1 MREKTG
7 HWKLPVAVCLAALLA
22 LGSIFAVRTETEA
35 ASAGKKKA
43 KAATTAVQK
52 STKAE
57 SQKAPAAASK
67 KTSTATKQKTSTA
80 AKKKTSAATSPKASS
95 AAQQSTPSAQQ
106 SIPSVQTMPSAGVKL
121 LPDEAADVV
130 QAGLFEVLNNDR
142 TKILNYVGAQES
154 DEGMRYMS
162 MAGGQERASIWSVD
176 FQLPDGMKADGTQT
190 TLIQMTLKNAMA
202 GRTLREGESL
212 QAFYDTGCGVYYK
225 VPTAVGADAV
235 SVVLPVLTVSDHQ
248 YLILVIT
255 SGYWRPGSGY
265 DYLAIGNSI
274 TMHPRQSYWPD
285 AMGMGATRPQNDYY
299 HLVSASLAAACAA
312 QGRAYNSAA
321 FNYAIWEINYGK
333 RAEVLY
339 LLDPYL
345 SAELELV
352 TIQLGEN
359 SIPDPNGF
367 AADFPAL
374 IQYIRTKAPNAK
386 IVLIGNFWNN
396 AVEETV
402 KRQCAQAYGLSYVD
416 LSAVSVDPYITTVS
430 SPYTFGNELAYDAN
444 GVGHHC
450 SKDAVAQHP
459 NNKGMQY
466 IAQCVLQVIGR

>member
-7 HWKLPVAVCLAALLA
+7 HWKVPVAVCLAALLA

-35 ASAGKKKA
+35 AFAGKKKA

-57 SQKAPAAASK
+57 SKKAPAAASK
-67 KTSTATKQKTSTA
+67 KTSTA
-80 AKKKTSAATSPKASS
+80 AKKKTLAATSQKASS
-95 AAQQSTPSAQQ
+95 AVQQ
-106 SIPSVQTMPSAGVKL
+106 SIPSVQTTPSAGVKL

-235 SVVLPVLTVSDHQ
+235 SVMLPVLTASDHQ

-285 AMGMGATRPQNDYY
+285 AMGMGATLPQNDYY

-359 SIPDPNGF
+359 AIPDPNGF

-416 LSAVSVDPYITTVS
+416 LSVVSVDPYITTVS

>member
-1 MREKTG
+1 MREKTK
-7 HWKLPVAVCLAALLA
+7 HWKVPAAVCLAVLLA

-35 ASAGKKKA
+35 ASSGKKKV
-43 KAATTAVQK
+43 KATTTAVQK

-57 SQKAPAAASK
+57 SKKVPAAASK
-67 KTSTATKQKTSTA
+67 KTSTA
-80 AKKKTSAATSPKASS
+80 AKKKTLAATSQKASS
-95 AAQQSTPSAQQ
+95 SVQQ
-106 SIPSVQTMPSAGVKL
+106 SIPSVQTTPSAGVKL

-176 FQLPDGMKADGTQT
+176 FQLPDGRKADGTQT

-235 SVVLPVLTVSDHQ
+235 SVVLPVLTASDHQ

-285 AMGMGATRPQNDYY
+285 AMGMGATLPQNDYY

-359 SIPDPNGF
+359 AIPDPNGF

-396 AVEETV
+396 TVEETV
-402 KRQCAQAYGLSYVD
+402 KRQCAQAYGLSYAD

-466 IAQCVLQVIGR
+466 IAQCVLQAIGR

>member
-1 MREKTG
+1 MREKTE
-7 HWKLPVAVCLAALLA
+7 HWKVPVAVCLAALLA

-67 KTSTATKQKTSTA
+67 KTSTATKQKASTA
-80 AKKKTSAATSPKASS
+80 AKKKTLAATSQKASS
-95 AAQQSTPSAQQ
+95 AVQQ
-106 SIPSVQTMPSAGVKL
+106 SILSVQTTPSAGVKL

-285 AMGMGATRPQNDYY
+285 AMGMGATLPQNDYY
-299 HLVSASLAAACAA
+299 HLVSASLAATCAA

-466 IAQCVLQVIGR
+466 IAQCVLQVIGK

>member
-1 MREKTG
+1 MREKTE
-7 HWKLPVAVCLAALLA
+7 HWKVPVAVCLAALLA
-22 LGSIFAVRTETEA
+22 LGSIFATRTETEA

-57 SQKAPAAASK
+57 SKKAPAAASK

-95 AAQQSTPSAQQ
+95 SVQQNIS
-106 SIPSVQTMPSAGVKL
+106 SVQTTPSAGVKL

-176 FQLPDGMKADGTQT
+176 FQLPNGMKADGTQT

-235 SVVLPVLTVSDHQ
+235 SVVLPVLTASDHQ

-285 AMGMGATRPQNDYY
+285 AMGMGATLPQNDYY

-359 SIPDPNGF
+359 AIPDPNGF

-402 KRQCAQAYGLSYVD
+402 KRQCAQAYGLSYAD

-450 SKDAVAQHP
+450 SKDAIAQHP

-466 IAQCVLQVIGR
+466 IAQCVLQSIGR

>member
-1 MREKTG
+1 MREKTK
-7 HWKLPVAVCLAALLA
+7 HWKVPAVVCLAVLLA

-35 ASAGKKKA
+35 ASSGKKKA
-43 KAATTAVQK
+43 KAVTTAVQK
-52 STKAE
+52 
-57 SQKAPAAASK
+57 K
-67 KTSTATKQKTSTA
+67 KKA

-95 AAQQSTPSAQQ
+95 SVQQ
-106 SIPSVQTMPSAGVKL
+106 SIPSVQTTPSAGVKL

-235 SVVLPVLTVSDHQ
+235 SVVLPVLTASDHQ

-285 AMGMGATRPQNDYY
+285 AMGMGATLPQNDYY
-299 HLVSASLAAACAA
+299 HLVSTSLAAACAA
-312 QGRAYNSAA
+312 QGRTYN
-321 FNYAIWEINYGK
+321 
-333 RAEVLY
+333 
-339 LLDPYL
+339 L
-345 SAELELV
+345 S
-352 TIQLGEN
+352 
-359 SIPDPNGF
+359 
-367 AADFPAL
+367 L
-374 IQYIRTKAPNAK
+374 IHI
-386 IVLIGNFWNN
+386 
-396 AVEETV
+396 
-402 KRQCAQAYGLSYVD
+402 
-416 LSAVSVDPYITTVS
+416 
-430 SPYTFGNELAYDAN
+430 
-444 GVGHHC
+444 
-450 SKDAVAQHP
+450 
-459 NNKGMQY
+459 
-466 IAQCVLQVIGR
+466 

>member
-1 MREKTG
+1 MEQGGDFFMREKTK
-7 HWKLPVAVCLAALLA
+7 HWKVPAVVCLAALLA
-22 LGSIFAVRTETEA
+22 LGSIFTVRTETEA
-35 ASAGKKKA
+35 ASSGKKKA
-43 KAATTAVQK
+43 KAVTTAVQK
-52 STKAE
+52 
-57 SQKAPAAASK
+57 K
-67 KTSTATKQKTSTA
+67 KTA
-80 AKKKTSAATSPKASS
+80 AKKKTLAATSQKASS
-95 AAQQSTPSAQQ
+95 AVQQ
-106 SIPSVQTMPSAGVKL
+106 SIPSVQTTPSAGVKL

-225 VPTAVGADAV
+225 VPTAMGADAV
-235 SVVLPVLTVSDHQ
+235 SVVLPVLTASDHQ

-255 SGYWRPGSGY
+255 SGYWRPGSGGY

-285 AMGMGATRPQNDYY
+285 AMGMGATLPQNDYY

-359 SIPDPNGF
+359 AIPDPNGF

-402 KRQCAQAYGLSYVD
+402 KRQCAQAYGLSYAD

-466 IAQCVLQVIGR
+466 IAQCVLQAIGR

>member
-1 MREKTG
+1 MREKTE
-7 HWKLPVAVCLAALLA
+7 HWKVPVAVCLAALLA

-57 SQKAPAAASK
+57 SQKAPAAALK
-67 KTSTATKQKTSTA
+67 KTSTA
-80 AKKKTSAATSPKASS
+80 AKKKTSASTSAKASS
-95 AAQQSTPSAQQ
+95 AAQQ
-106 SIPSVQTMPSAGVKL
+106 SIPSVQTTPSAGVKL

-285 AMGMGATRPQNDYY
+285 AMGMGATLPQNDYY

-359 SIPDPNGF
+359 AIPDPNGF

-430 SPYTFGNELAYDAN
+430 SPYTFGNELAYDVN

-466 IAQCVLQVIGR
+466 IAQCVLQVIGK

>member
-1 MREKTG
+1 MFRRWSRVEIFMREKTK
-7 HWKLPVAVCLAALLA
+7 HWKVPVAVCLAALLA
-22 LGSIFAVRTETEA
+22 LGSIFTVRTETEA
-35 ASAGKKKA
+35 ASSGKKKA
-43 KAATTAVQK
+43 KAVTTAVQK
-52 STKAE
+52 
-57 SQKAPAAASK
+57 K
-67 KTSTATKQKTSTA
+67 KTA
-80 AKKKTSAATSPKASS
+80 AKKKTLAATSQKASS
-95 AAQQSTPSAQQ
+95 SVQQ
-106 SIPSVQTMPSAGVKL
+106 SIPSVQTTPSAGVKL

-176 FQLPDGMKADGTQT
+176 FQLPDGRKADGTQT

-235 SVVLPVLTVSDHQ
+235 SVVLPVLTASDHQ

-285 AMGMGATRPQNDYY
+285 AMGMGATLPQNDYY

-312 QGRAYNSAA
+312 QGRGYNSAA

-359 SIPDPNGF
+359 AIPDPNGF

-402 KRQCAQAYGLSYVD
+402 KRQCAQAYGLSYAD

-466 IAQCVLQVIGR
+466 IAQCVLQAIGR

>member
-1 MREKTG
+1 MREKTK
-7 HWKLPVAVCLAALLA
+7 HWKVPAVVCLAVLLA

-35 ASAGKKKA
+35 ASAGKKKV

-57 SQKAPAAASK
+57 SKKVPAAASK
-67 KTSTATKQKTSTA
+67 KTSTA
-80 AKKKTSAATSPKASS
+80 AKKKTSAATSQKASS
-95 AAQQSTPSAQQ
+95 SVQQ
-106 SIPSVQTMPSAGVKL
+106 SIPSVQTTPSAGVKL

-235 SVVLPVLTVSDHQ
+235 SVVLPVLTASDHQ

-285 AMGMGATRPQNDYY
+285 AMGMGATLPQNDYY

-402 KRQCAQAYGLSYVD
+402 KRQCAQAYGLSYAD

-466 IAQCVLQVIGR
+466 IAQCVLQAIGR

>member
-1 MREKTG
+1 MREKTE
-7 HWKLPVAVCLAALLA
+7 HWKVPVAVCLAALLA

-57 SQKAPAAASK
+57 SKKAPAAASK

-80 AKKKTSAATSPKASS
+80 AKKKTSAATSPKISS
-95 AAQQSTPSAQQ
+95 SAQQ

-142 TKILNYVGAQES
+142 TKILNYVGVQES

-285 AMGMGATRPQNDYY
+285 AMGMGATLPQNDYY

-359 SIPDPNGF
+359 AIPDPNGF

>member
-7 HWKLPVAVCLAALLA
+7 HWKVPVAVCLAALLA
-22 LGSIFAVRTETEA
+22 LGSIFTVRTETEA
-35 ASAGKKKA
+35 AFAGKKKA

-57 SQKAPAAASK
+57 SKKAPAAASK
-67 KTSTATKQKTSTA
+67 KTSTA
-80 AKKKTSAATSPKASS
+80 AKKKTLAATSQKASS
-95 AAQQSTPSAQQ
+95 AVQQN
-106 SIPSVQTMPSAGVKL
+106 IPSVQTTPSAGVKL

-130 QAGLFEVLNNDR
+130 QAGLFEVLNNNR

-235 SVVLPVLTVSDHQ
+235 SVMLPVLTVSDHQ

-285 AMGMGATRPQNDYY
+285 AMGMGATLPQNDYY

>member
-1 MREKTG
+1 MREKTK
-7 HWKLPVAVCLAALLA
+7 HWKVPAAVCLAVLLA

-35 ASAGKKKA
+35 ASSGKKKV
-43 KAATTAVQK
+43 KATTTAVQK

-57 SQKAPAAASK
+57 SKKVPAAASK
-67 KTSTATKQKTSTA
+67 KTSTA
-80 AKKKTSAATSPKASS
+80 AKKKTLAATSQKASS
-95 AAQQSTPSAQQ
+95 AVQQ
-106 SIPSVQTMPSAGVKL
+106 SIPSVQTTPSAGVKL

-212 QAFYDTGCGVYYK
+212 QAFYDTDCGVYYK

-285 AMGMGATRPQNDYY
+285 AMGMGATLPQNDYY

-402 KRQCAQAYGLSYVD
+402 KRQCAQAYGLSYAD

-466 IAQCVLQVIGR
+466 IAQCVLQAIGR

>member
-1 MREKTG
+1 MREKTK
-7 HWKLPVAVCLAALLA
+7 HWKVPAAVCLAVLLA

-35 ASAGKKKA
+35 ASSGKKKV
-43 KAATTAVQK
+43 KATTTAVQK

-57 SQKAPAAASK
+57 SKKVPAAASK
-67 KTSTATKQKTSTA
+67 KTSTA
-80 AKKKTSAATSPKASS
+80 AKKKTLAATSQKASS
-95 AAQQSTPSAQQ
+95 AVQQ
-106 SIPSVQTMPSAGVKL
+106 SILSVQTTPSAGVKL

-142 TKILNYVGAQES
+142 TKLLNYVGAQES

-176 FQLPDGMKADGTQT
+176 FQLPDGRKADGTQT

-235 SVVLPVLTVSDHQ
+235 SVVLPVLTASDHQ

-285 AMGMGATRPQNDYY
+285 AMGMGATLPQNDYY

-359 SIPDPNGF
+359 AIPDPNGF

-402 KRQCAQAYGLSYVD
+402 KRQCAQAYGLSYAD
-416 LSAVSVDPYITTVS
+416 LSAVSVDPYITTLS

-466 IAQCVLQVIGR
+466 IAQCVLQAIGW

>member
-1 MREKTG
+1 MREKTE
-7 HWKLPVAVCLAALLA
+7 HWKVPVAVCLAALLA
-22 LGSIFAVRTETEA
+22 LGSIFTVRTETEA

-57 SQKAPAAASK
+57 SKKAPAAASK

-95 AAQQSTPSAQQ
+95 SAQQ
-106 SIPSVQTMPSAGVKL
+106 SIPSVQTTPSAGVKL

-235 SVVLPVLTVSDHQ
+235 SVVLPVLTASDHQ

-285 AMGMGATRPQNDYY
+285 AMGMGATLPQNDYY

-359 SIPDPNGF
+359 AIPDPNGF

-402 KRQCAQAYGLSYVD
+402 KRQCAQAYGLSYAD

-466 IAQCVLQVIGR
+466 IAQCVLQAIGR

>member
-1 MREKTG
+1 MREKTK
-7 HWKLPVAVCLAALLA
+7 HWKVPAVVCLAALLA
-22 LGSIFAVRTETEA
+22 LGSIFTVRTETEA

-43 KAATTAVQK
+43 KAVTTAVQK
-52 STKAE
+52 
-57 SQKAPAAASK
+57 K
-67 KTSTATKQKTSTA
+67 KTA
-80 AKKKTSAATSPKASS
+80 AKKKTLAATSQKASS
-95 AAQQSTPSAQQ
+95 AVQQ
-106 SIPSVQTMPSAGVKL
+106 SIPSVQTTPSAGVKL

-176 FQLPDGMKADGTQT
+176 FQLPDGRKADGTQT

-235 SVVLPVLTVSDHQ
+235 SVVLPVLTASDHQ

-285 AMGMGATRPQNDYY
+285 AMGMGATLPQNDYY

-312 QGRAYNSAA
+312 QGRGYNSAA

-359 SIPDPNGF
+359 AIPDPNGF

-396 AVEETV
+396 VVEETV
-402 KRQCAQAYGLSYVD
+402 KRQCAQAYGLSYAD

-466 IAQCVLQVIGR
+466 IAQCVLQAIGR

>member
-1 MREKTG
+1 MREKTE
-7 HWKLPVAVCLAALLA
+7 HWKVPVAVCLAALLA

-57 SQKAPAAASK
+57 SKKAPAAASK
-67 KTSTATKQKTSTA
+67 KTSTA
-80 AKKKTSAATSPKASS
+80 AKKKTLAATSQKASS
-95 AAQQSTPSAQQ
+95 AVQQ
-106 SIPSVQTMPSAGVKL
+106 SIPSVQTTPSAGVKL

-235 SVVLPVLTVSDHQ
+235 SVVLPVLTASDHQ

-285 AMGMGATRPQNDYY
+285 AMGMGATLPQNDYY

-359 SIPDPNGF
+359 AIPDPNGF

-450 SKDAVAQHP
+450 NKDAVAQHP

>member
-1 MREKTG
+1 MREKTK
-7 HWKLPVAVCLAALLA
+7 HWKVPVAVCLAVLLA

-35 ASAGKKKA
+35 ASSGKKKA
-43 KAATTAVQK
+43 KAVTTAVQK
-52 STKAE
+52 
-57 SQKAPAAASK
+57 K
-67 KTSTATKQKTSTA
+67 KKA

-95 AAQQSTPSAQQ
+95 SVQQ
-106 SIPSVQTMPSAGVKL
+106 SIPSVQTTPSAGVKL

-176 FQLPDGMKADGTQT
+176 FQLPDGTQT

-235 SVVLPVLTVSDHQ
+235 SVVLPVLTASDHQ

-285 AMGMGATRPQNDYY
+285 AMGMGATLPQNDYY
-299 HLVSASLAAACAA
+299 HLVSTSLAAACAA
-312 QGRAYNSAA
+312 QGRTYNSAA

-359 SIPDPNGF
+359 AIPDPNGF

-402 KRQCAQAYGLSYVD
+402 KRQCVQAYGLSYAD

-466 IAQCVLQVIGR
+466 IAQCVLQAIGR

>member
-7 HWKLPVAVCLAALLA
+7 HWKVPVAVCLAALLA

-35 ASAGKKKA
+35 ASAGKKKE

-57 SQKAPAAASK
+57 SKKVPATASK
-67 KTSTATKQKTSTA
+67 KTSTA
-80 AKKKTSAATSPKASS
+80 AKKKTSASTSAKASS
-95 AAQQSTPSAQQ
+95 AAQQ
-106 SIPSVQTMPSAGVKL
+106 SIPSVQTMPFAGVKL

-235 SVVLPVLTVSDHQ
+235 SVMLPVLTASDHQ

-285 AMGMGATRPQNDYY
+285 AMGMGATLPQNDYY

-312 QGRAYNSAA
+312 QGRTYNSAA

-466 IAQCVLQVIGR
+466 IAQCVLQVIGK

>member
-1 MREKTG
+1 MREKTE
-7 HWKLPVAVCLAALLA
+7 HWKLPVAVCLAVLLA

-35 ASAGKKKA
+35 ASFGKKKA
-43 KAATTAVQK
+43 KAVTTAVQK
-52 STKAE
+52 
-57 SQKAPAAASK
+57 K
-67 KTSTATKQKTSTA
+67 KTA
-80 AKKKTSAATSPKASS
+80 AKKKTLAATSRKASS
-95 AAQQSTPSAQQ
+95 AVQQT
-106 SIPSVQTMPSAGVKL
+106 IPSVQTTHSAGVKL

-235 SVVLPVLTVSDHQ
+235 SVVLPVLTASDHQ

-285 AMGMGATRPQNDYY
+285 AMGMGATLPQNDYY

-312 QGRAYNSAA
+312 QGRA
-321 FNYAIWEINYGK
+321 
-333 RAEVLY
+333 
-339 LLDPYL
+339 
-345 SAELELV
+345 
-352 TIQLGEN
+352 IQLGEN
-359 SIPDPNGF
+359 AIPDPNGF

-402 KRQCAQAYGLSYVD
+402 KRQCAQAYGLSYAD
-416 LSAVSVDPYITTVS
+416 LSAVSVDPYITTLS

-466 IAQCVLQVIGR
+466 IAQCVLQAIGR

>member
-1 MREKTG
+1 MREKTK

-35 ASAGKKKA
+35 ASFGKKKA
-43 KAATTAVQK
+43 KAVTTAVQK
-52 STKAE
+52 
-57 SQKAPAAASK
+57 K
-67 KTSTATKQKTSTA
+67 KTV
-80 AKKKTSAATSPKASS
+80 AKKKTLAATSQKASS
-95 AAQQSTPSAQQ
+95 SVQQ
-106 SIPSVQTMPSAGVKL
+106 SIPSLQTTPSAGVKL

-285 AMGMGATRPQNDYY
+285 AMGMGATLPPEKPIPDGNN
-299 HLVSASLAAACAA
+299 HSAAACAA

-402 KRQCAQAYGLSYVD
+402 KRQCAQAYGFPYAD
-416 LSAVSVDPYITTVS
+416 LSAVSVDPYITTLS

-459 NNKGMQY
+459 NDKGMQY
-466 IAQCVLQVIGR
+466 IAQCVLQAIGR

>member
-1 MREKTG
+1 MREKTK
-7 HWKLPVAVCLAALLA
+7 HWKVPAVVCLAVLLA
-22 LGSIFAVRTETEA
+22 LGSIFTVRTETEA
-35 ASAGKKKA
+35 ASSGKKKA
-43 KAATTAVQK
+43 KVVTTAVQK
-52 STKAE
+52 
-57 SQKAPAAASK
+57 K
-67 KTSTATKQKTSTA
+67 KTA
-80 AKKKTSAATSPKASS
+80 AKKKTLAATSQKASS
-95 AAQQSTPSAQQ
+95 AVQQ
-106 SIPSVQTMPSAGVKL
+106 SIPSVQTTPSAGVKL

-130 QAGLFEVLNNDR
+130 QAGLFEVLSNDR
-142 TKILNYVGAQES
+142 TKILNYVGVQES

-235 SVVLPVLTVSDHQ
+235 SVMLPVLTASDHQ

-285 AMGMGATRPQNDYY
+285 AMGMGATLPQNDYY

-359 SIPDPNGF
+359 AIPDPNGF

-402 KRQCAQAYGLSYVD
+402 KRQCAQAYGLSYAD

>member
-1 MREKTG
+1 MREKTK

-80 AKKKTSAATSPKASS
+80 AKKKTSAATSRKASS
-95 AAQQSTPSAQQ
+95 AVQQN
-106 SIPSVQTMPSAGVKL
+106 IPSVQTTPSAGVKL

-235 SVVLPVLTVSDHQ
+235 SVVLPVLTASDHQ

-285 AMGMGATRPQNDYY
+285 AMGMGATLPQNDYY

-402 KRQCAQAYGLSYVD
+402 KRQCAQAYGLSYAD

-444 GVGHHC
+444 GAGHHC

>member
-1 MREKTG
+1 
-7 HWKLPVAVCLAALLA
+7 
-22 LGSIFAVRTETEA
+22 
-35 ASAGKKKA
+35 
-43 KAATTAVQK
+43 
-52 STKAE
+52 
-57 SQKAPAAASK
+57 
-67 KTSTATKQKTSTA
+67 
-80 AKKKTSAATSPKASS
+80 
-95 AAQQSTPSAQQ
+95 
-106 SIPSVQTMPSAGVKL
+106 MPSAGVKL

-142 TKILNYVGAQES
+142 TKILNYVGVQES

-235 SVVLPVLTVSDHQ
+235 SVMLPVLTASDHQ

-285 AMGMGATRPQNDYY
+285 AMGMGATLPQNDYY
-299 HLVSASLAAACAA
+299 HLVSASLAAACAT

-359 SIPDPNGF
+359 AIPDPNGF

-466 IAQCVLQVIGR
+466 IAQCVLQVIGK

>member
-1 MREKTG
+1 MREKTK
-7 HWKLPVAVCLAALLA
+7 HWKVPAAVCLAVLLA
-22 LGSIFAVRTETEA
+22 LGNIFAVRTETEA
-35 ASAGKKKA
+35 ASSGKKKV
-43 KAATTAVQK
+43 KATTTAVQK

-57 SQKAPAAASK
+57 SKKVPAAASK
-67 KTSTATKQKTSTA
+67 KTSTA
-80 AKKKTSAATSPKASS
+80 AKKKTLAATSQKASS
-95 AAQQSTPSAQQ
+95 AVQQ
-106 SIPSVQTMPSAGVKL
+106 SIPSVQATPSAGVKL

-235 SVVLPVLTVSDHQ
+235 SVVLPVLTASDHQ

-285 AMGMGATRPQNDYY
+285 AMGMGATLPQNDYY

-359 SIPDPNGF
+359 AIPDPNGF

-402 KRQCAQAYGLSYVD
+402 KRQCAQAYGLSYAD
-416 LSAVSVDPYITTVS
+416 LSAVSVDPYITTLS

-466 IAQCVLQVIGR
+466 IAQCVLQAIGR

>member
-1 MREKTG
+1 MREKTK
-7 HWKLPVAVCLAALLA
+7 HWKVPAAVCLAVLLA

-35 ASAGKKKA
+35 ASSGKKKV
-43 KAATTAVQK
+43 KATTTAVQK

-57 SQKAPAAASK
+57 SKKVPAAASK
-67 KTSTATKQKTSTA
+67 KTSTA
-80 AKKKTSAATSPKASS
+80 AKKKTSAATSQKASS
-95 AAQQSTPSAQQ
+95 AVQQN
-106 SIPSVQTMPSAGVKL
+106 IPSVQTTPSAGVKL

-176 FQLPDGMKADGTQT
+176 FQLPDGRKADGTQT

-235 SVVLPVLTVSDHQ
+235 SVVLPVLTASDHQ

-285 AMGMGATRPQNDYY
+285 AMGMGATLPQNDYY

-359 SIPDPNGF
+359 AIPDPNGF

-402 KRQCAQAYGLSYVD
+402 KRQCAQAYGLSYAD

-430 SPYTFGNELAYDAN
+430 SSYTFGNELAYDAN

-466 IAQCVLQVIGR
+466 IAQCVLQAIGR

>member
-1 MREKTG
+1 MREKTE
-7 HWKLPVAVCLAALLA
+7 HWKVPVAVCLAALLA

-57 SQKAPAAASK
+57 SKKAPAAASK
-67 KTSTATKQKTSTA
+67 KTSTA

-95 AAQQSTPSAQQ
+95 SVQQ
-106 SIPSVQTMPSAGVKL
+106 SIPSVQTTPSAGVKL

-235 SVVLPVLTVSDHQ
+235 SVMLPVLTASDHQ

-285 AMGMGATRPQNDYY
+285 AMGMGATLPQNDYY

-402 KRQCAQAYGLSYVD
+402 KRQCAQAYGLSYAD

>member
-1 MREKTG
+1 MQ
-7 HWKLPVAVCLAALLA
+7 
-22 LGSIFAVRTETEA
+22 
-35 ASAGKKKA
+35 
-43 KAATTAVQK
+43 TT
-52 STKAE
+52 
-57 SQKAPAAASK
+57 
-67 KTSTATKQKTSTA
+67 
-80 AKKKTSAATSPKASS
+80 
-95 AAQQSTPSAQQ
+95 
-106 SIPSVQTMPSAGVKL
+106 PSAGVKL

-176 FQLPDGMKADGTQT
+176 FQLPDGRKADGTQT

-235 SVVLPVLTVSDHQ
+235 SVVLPVLTASDHQ

-285 AMGMGATRPQNDYY
+285 AMGMGATLPQNDYY

-359 SIPDPNGF
+359 AIPDPNGF

-396 AVEETV
+396 TVEETV
-402 KRQCAQAYGLSYVD
+402 KRQCAQAYGLSYAD

-466 IAQCVLQVIGR
+466 IAQCVLQAIGR